1 MKALATTFAAF
12 AVAVACADGASG
24 SLTVGCPTA
33 NIEEFRALA
42 TFAKSIGATHVD
54 ASQVEYSLWQWNVNR
69 YDPYPNWSMHRP
81 SIFKFIVP
89 PELSKYLPA
98 DYAARNLRTL
108 EERAKILRELGLK
121 ADFSGME
128 PAYFPEQAYLDHPK
142 WHGAR
147 CDQTRRSRSEY
158 YAPCVENPE
167 VRRMYVEAVAK
178 LCTACPFD
186 RFKFRCNDSG
196 SALCWSE
203 SLYPGKNGPAAC
215 RGVPYGKRVADA
227 LSIFQEGAAQAGLR
241 GAKVN
246 FRASLGPENAIFPWM
261 KPGQS
266 VNNKTAQGTAAA
278 YVVGFPNRFA
288 DCSAPIL
295 GITRLPFLVSQ
306 LQDAQ
311 RNPGADVEVGL
322 RSLHEACAIELL
334 RRHVHTPVG
343 DGPVAKWAAVKEVAE
358 SFVGKGHAVE
368 LAEGYEA
375 LETSLDRVASF
386 YTGGHL
392 FLLGSLHQRWFL
404 RPFVAFPGELKGEDR
419 SYWRDYIFQ
428 AQSEEEA
435 NNLLDLQGHR
445 WLSGYGGAFLSNM
458 AICRGALPLA
468 FKAHGIFS
476 RARQWAVD
484 ARAARYLADQTQKIA
499 MYICIL
505 KNARNAVQFQSILD
519 RTDFTATPCDTSP
532 AIDEQGDVRLYKINQ
547 IVRDEIDNSLRM
559 IDILEQA
566 SDPVFEHAASD
577 QEQTIM
583 RLGPK
588 ASVIRDLK
596 RRIAVMEAHR
606 RDFTRLYKSY
616 NK

>member
-1 MKALATTFAAF
+1 MKVLATTFAVF
-12 AVAVACADGASG
+12 AAAVTCADGASG

-33 NIEEFRALA
+33 NIDEFRAVA

-54 ASQVEYSLWQWNVNR
+54 ASQVEYSLWQWDVNR

-98 DYAARNLRTL
+98 DYAARNLRAL
-108 EERAKILRELGLK
+108 EERAKVLRELGLK
-121 ADFSGME
+121 ADFTGME

-142 WHGAR
+142 WRGAR

-167 VRRMYVEAVAK
+167 VRRMYVDAVAK
-178 LCTACPFD
+178 LCTVCPFD

-215 RGVPYGKRVADA
+215 RSVPYGKRVADA
-227 LSIFQEGAAQAGLR
+227 LSIFQEGAAQAGLP

-288 DCSAPIL
+288 DCS
-295 GITRLPFLVSQ
+295 Q
-306 LQDAQ
+306 Q
-311 RNPGADVEVGL
+311 NPGADVEVGL

-334 RRHVHTPVG
+334 RRHMNTPVG
-343 DGPVAKWAAVKEVAE
+343 DGPVAKWEAVREVAE
-358 SFVGKGHAVE
+358 SFVGKEHAIE

-458 AICRGALPLA
+458 AIARGALPLA

-476 RARQWAVD
+476 RARQWAAD

-505 KNARNAVQFQSILD
+505 KNARNAVQFQAILD
-519 RTDFTATPCDTSP
+519 RTDFTDTPCDTSP

-577 QEQTIM
+577 KEQTIM